1 MLHGNQAVIAW
12 PEGWFENAGGGNQ
25 ISSYVKSL
33 IDVFAAVQGEAG
45 KYIVSKDSCFSA
57 DPIGIYYSHPSIQ
70 AGWAM
75 DAIVHGKTWPRRLSS
90 IDNKNQSSGT
100 LLKVWCKTL
109 EDLGYQYNFINYLD
123 VMESN
128 IDLNRMFKV
137 IILPKTICLSK
148 KEAEVF
154 KRFVAKG
161 GVLVADYLC
170 GIFDEHGKWRG
181 KGALDD
187 FFGIRRNDSA
197 GYLNGR
203 GVSEIDAE
211 KYKKPF
217 NQRFTYYS
225 GAFDY
230 KNIVIFERGTQQKN
244 INGHHSISENKN
256 LPDVIIENQFKQG
269 SAWYLNL
276 SPIKYWSSV
285 LRLSH
290 FGENWRAVV
299 SEILNEAGLKPRVR
313 IVKEN
318 NFPGMVESLFW
329 KNGQDIYL
337 GIIAN
342 PSDGLESV
350 KGKSGQITLIFGKRI
365 CAINLRS
372 GQKFQKVKIIKDDFL
387 PWEGNVYK
395 IKF

>member
-1 MLHGNQAVIAW
+1 VVLIFGFQGILSSKNLTIDLDLLW
-12 PEGWFENAGGGNQ
+12 PYIPSSDGVFYANGTVKVNIKDGQ
-25 ISSYVKSL
+25 ITA
-33 IDVFAAVQGEAG
+33 IDPIAG
-45 KYIVSKDSCFSA
+45 KVLGLLSIAELPKRLVLDFS
-57 DPIGIYYSHPSIQ
+57 DIFKKGLSFN
-70 AGWAM
+70 
-75 DAIVHGKTWPRRLSS
+75 RLS
-90 IDNKNQSSGT
+90 G
-100 LLKVWCKTL
+100 
-109 EDLGYQYNFINYLD
+109 EF
-123 VMESN
+123 
-128 IDLNRMFKV
+128 
-137 IILPKTICLSK
+137 
-148 KEAEVF
+148 
-154 KRFVAKG
+154 
-161 GVLVADYLC
+161 
-170 GIFDEHGKWRG
+170 
-181 KGALDD
+181 
-187 FFGIRRNDSA
+187 
-197 GYLNGR
+197 
-203 GVSEIDAE
+203 
-211 KYKKPF
+211 
-217 NQRFTYYS
+217 
-225 GAFDY
+225 
-230 KNIVIFERGTQQKN
+230 
-244 INGHHSISENKN
+244 
-256 LPDVIIENQFKQG
+256 QFKQG